1 MKTTHM
7 KKFALPA
14 IALSLIAGVALAPAS
29 MAAAPTRS
37 ISVNAEG
44 TVKVTPDA
52 VRMSATATT
61 VAASNK
67 AALAETAKTAAAV
80 RAALLDNGVAKS
92 DIATQSI
99 ASYPE
104 YSYTPD
110 GGSKLIGYR
119 ASQSFV
125 VTIKNA
131 ANAGAVVDA
140 IVAAGGD
147 NLQVNG
153 VSPFVLDASKSS
165 LAARTVAVKNARAKA
180 LSYAKLLGVKL
191 GRVITL
197 TESSGPSAYPIMA
210 MAKDSVGN
218 TVIDLGQQDV
228 TVSISVQWAIN

>member
-1 MKTTHM
+1 MKTTHI
-7 KKFALPA
+7 KRSSIVA
-14 IALSLIAGVALAPAS
+14 IALSLIASVALAPAS
-29 MAAAPTRS
+29 MAAGPS
-37 ISVNAEG
+37 HFISVNAEG

-52 VRMSATATT
+52 VRMSATVTT

-67 AALAETAKTAAAV
+67 TALAETAKVSAAV
-80 RAALLDNGVAKS
+80 RAALLDNGVAQS
-92 DIATQSI
+92 EIATQSI
-99 ASYPE
+99 TSYPE

-131 ANAGAVVDA
+131 ANAGAVIDA
-140 IVAAGGD
+140 VVAAGGD
-147 NLQVNG
+147 NLQVTG

-165 LAARTVAVKNARAKA
+165 LSARSVAVKNARAKA

-197 TESSGPSAYPIMA
+197 TENNGPSVYPVMA

-218 TVIDLGQQDV
+218 TVVDLGQQDV
-228 TVSISVQWAIN
+228 TVSISVKWAIK

>member
-1 MKTTHM
+1 M
-7 KKFALPA
+7 KKFVVPS

-29 MAAAPTRS
+29 TAAPTRS

-52 VRMSATATT
+52 VRMSASATV

-67 AALAETAKTAAAV
+67 EALAETSKAAAAV
-80 RAALLDNGVAKS
+80 RAALLANGVAKG

-99 ASYPE
+99 TSYPE
-104 YSYTPD
+104 YNYTPE

-131 ANAGAVVDA
+131 SYAVAVVDA
-140 IVAAGGD
+140 VFAAGGD
-147 NLQVNG
+147 NLQETG
-153 VSPFVLDASKSS
+153 VSPFVLDSSKSA

-180 LSYAKLLGVKL
+180 LSYAKLLGVRL

-197 TESSGPSAYPIMA
+197 SESSGPSAYPIMA
-210 MAKDSVGN
+210 VAKDSAGE

-228 TVSISVQWAIN
+228 TVSISVKWAIN

>member
-7 KKFALPA
+7 KKFAVLA
-14 IALSLIAGVALAPAS
+14 IALSLIGGAALAPAS
-29 MAAAPTRS
+29 MAAPTRA

-52 VRMSATATT
+52 VRMSASATV

-67 AALAETAKTAAAV
+67 EALAETSKAAAAV
-80 RAALLDNGVAKS
+80 RAALLANGVAKTE
-92 DIATQSI
+92 IAIQSI
-99 ASYPE
+99 SSYPE
-104 YSYTPD
+104 YSYTPE
-110 GGSKLIGYR
+110 GGSQLVGYR

-140 IVAAGGD
+140 VVAAGGN
-147 NLQVNG
+147 NLQVTG
-153 VSPFVLDASKSS
+153 VSPFVLDASMAS
-165 LAARTVAVKNARAKA
+165 LSARSVAVKNARAKA

-197 TESSGPSAYPIMA
+197 SEGSGPSAYPIMA
-210 MAKDSVGN
+210 MAKDAAGE

-228 TVSISVQWAIN
+228 TVSISVKWAIN